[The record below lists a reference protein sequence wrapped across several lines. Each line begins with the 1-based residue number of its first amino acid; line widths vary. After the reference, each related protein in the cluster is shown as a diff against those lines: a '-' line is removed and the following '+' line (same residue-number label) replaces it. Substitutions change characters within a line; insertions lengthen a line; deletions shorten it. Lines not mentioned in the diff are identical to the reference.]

1 MSVLGSG
8 LPLDPELP
16 PLREVE
22 GGGVRIGKTRV
33 SLDVI
38 VEEFEDGMSPEDI
51 VHAYDSL
58 ALADVYGAISYFL
71 RHRNEVEAYMKRR
84 AEEAAALRAEIEAEQ
99 PRITR
104 EELLARQAAME
115 QGNASVGH

>member
-1 MSVLGSG
+1 MSDIGSG
-8 LPLDPELP
+8 LPLDPERP

-22 GGGVRIGKTRV
+22 GGAVRIGKTRV
-33 SLDVI
+33 SLDVV
-38 VEEFEDGMSPEDI
+38 VEEYEDGMSPEDI

-58 ALADVYGAISYFL
+58 ALPDVYGAIAYFL
-71 RHRNEVEAYMKRR
+71 RHRAEVEAYMKRR

-104 EELLARQAAME
+104 EELLARLAAME
-115 QGNASVGH
+115 QGNAAVGH